1 MKDDLDADAVSA
13 PAGAKHP
20 WVLLQAGATP
30 VDEGTDAQ
38 ALDANLCQ
46 KCIKHLSK
54 FPDFPDAEKGH
65 KQHMPPGARAD
76 GWWGG
81 PMPPEIARLS
91 ALSARIIRLAYVS
104 QTILRVKLA
113 PEEFARACS
122 TSRQHLIP
130 EFVTGNALAVPLYVD
145 SLPTV
150 VGALPEELS
159 QHIQVQYIGDH
170 ALLRFAPE
178 LLVSIPDLRA
188 AFSWLL
194 SHNWYWLETTFDDL
208 ETTSDA
214 LGPQLEELLQAYKA
228 DLDGKECGV
237 PQTFLDAAT
246 VMQSSTAAEALPGP
260 VDAAAETQDP
270 EGLDASAAIIDTS
283 MSEAVALQQVQ
294 RIFRVHKDLL
304 QHEKDLASAADESER
319 MTCLQLQLDDIGK
332 ARLALEKLTG
342 SKIRQELEAYMAASK
357 DTQPIC
363 RVSIA
368 SGQTLLKSTAESF
381 WQRCYIQPS
390 SLDTHMYVMEW
401 LFLVGLQR

>member
-1 MKDDLDADAVSA
+1 MPMLFLALLVRNILGFFCKQ
-13 PAGAKHP
+13 
-20 WVLLQAGATP
+20 VLRP
-30 VDEGTDAQ
+30 VDVGTDAQ
-38 ALDANLCQ
+38 SLDTNLCQ
-46 KCIKHLSK
+46 KCIKHLSAL
-54 FPDFPDAEKGH
+54 PDADKGY
-65 KQHMPPGARAD
+65 KQHVPPGARAD

-91 ALSARIIRLAYVS
+91 AVSARIIRLAYVS

-159 QHIQVQYIGDH
+159 QHLQVQYIGDH
-170 ALLRFAPE
+170 AWLRFAPE
-178 LLVSIPDLRA
+178 LIVSIPDLRV

-214 LGPQLEELLQAYKA
+214 LSPQLEELLQAYKA

-283 MSEAVALQQVQ
+283 M
-294 RIFRVHKDLL
+294 
-304 QHEKDLASAADESER
+304 
-319 MTCLQLQLDDIGK
+319 
-332 ARLALEKLTG
+332 
-342 SKIRQELEAYMAASK
+342 
-357 DTQPIC
+357 
-363 RVSIA
+363 
-368 SGQTLLKSTAESF
+368 
-381 WQRCYIQPS
+381 
-390 SLDTHMYVMEW
+390 
-401 LFLVGLQR
+401 